1 MHASLATRL
10 GVAAGDLVALRTR
23 RGRVVMRLR
32 ISPGIRP
39 DTVFA
44 PFHYGGASA
53 VNVLTNPALD
63 PHSRMPE
70 FKACAVALEPVTEPT
85 VGSDNILEDPR

>member
-1 MHASLATRL
+1 MHRSLARRV

-23 RGRVVMRLR
+23 RGRAVMRVR
-32 ISPGIRP
+32 IAEGIRS

-53 VNVLTNPALD
+53 VNLLTNPALD

-70 FKACAVALEPVTEPT
+70 FKACAVAIEPLPT
-85 VGSDNILEDPR
+85 LEDLP